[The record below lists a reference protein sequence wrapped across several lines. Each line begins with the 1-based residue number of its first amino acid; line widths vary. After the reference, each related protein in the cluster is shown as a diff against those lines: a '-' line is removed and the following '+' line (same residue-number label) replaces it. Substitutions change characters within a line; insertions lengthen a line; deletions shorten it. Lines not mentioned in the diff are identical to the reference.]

1 MQTIESRVLTLE
13 AQVNAMAQA
22 WLHLAAHIE
31 MQTGIDMTAL
41 EGALRRKRWP
51 SNPDMDTEA
60 SSALHWL
67 CDELAGARAVREARA
82 QAADAVVH

>member
-22 WLHLAAHIE
+22 WLYLAAHVE
-31 MQTGIDMTAL
+31 TQTGIDMTAL

-51 SNPDMDTEA
+51 NNPEMEDEA
-60 SSALHWL
+60 SAALNWL
-67 CDELAGARAVREARA
+67 CDELSGARAVREARL
-82 QAADAVVH
+82 QAEGAVVH